1 MFRNHSGGGRS
12 GIHYCTDSDN
22 CDLQNTWRQQYDAY
36 YRRACSHR
44 RFYFPYGAFIP
55 VFLPESAFSKPGKA
69 VFVREYKPSGSRFSV
84 ACYSLNGKEFPCVFP
99 MESAMKSR
107 LYIPYKRCFVMY
119 SKLLR
124 RVYDIWAILTC
135 ILGLAFSGFATACII
150 KIVFL

>member
-1 MFRNHSGGGRS
+1 MIIVICKILGVSNMML
-12 GIHYCTDSDN
+12 IT
-22 CDLQNTWRQQYDAY
+22 
-36 YRRACSHR
+36 
-44 RFYFPYGAFIP
+44 GALALIAVFI
-55 VFLPESAFSKPGKA
+55 FLMALLFLFFCLNLLFSKPGKA

-84 ACYSLNGKEFPCVFP
+84 ACYSFDGKEVPCIFP

-107 LYIPYKRCFVMY
+107 LYTPYKRCFVMY